1 MIGLDDIR
9 FFQVLVK
16 AGSMAAAARELNVSP
31 PAVTQRLQQME
42 ARYRVRLVDRSA
54 RAMRLTGEGELL
66 YEKGAAI
73 CNEADE
79 LLDQL
84 MARSGV
90 VAGHLR
96 VDAPLGFGRRHLAP
110 LIAEFSSLHPNLKVS
125 LSLYDKLSAR
135 DVNATD
141 VVFYIGEL
149 HDSSMVRYTIAPND
163 RLLCAAPKYLRTNGT
178 PAAPEDLANHASLML
193 RENNENVS
201 VWKFARGSVT
211 RNVRV
216 DPVLVSNDGE
226 VIREW
231 AIRGKG
237 IAMRSEWDVADAI
250 RAGKLVHLLPDWK
263 MPAADIVALIS
274 QRKGVSARGRAF
286 IDFVQAKFL
295 PTPSWR
301 R

>member
-1 MIGLDDIR
+1 MIPLDDIR

-54 RAMRLTGEGELL
+54 RSMRLTGEGELL

-73 CNEADE
+73 CHAADE

-90 VAGHLR
+90 VAGNLR
-96 VDAPLGFGRRHLAP
+96 IDAPLGFGRRHLAP
-110 LIAEFSSLHPNLKVS
+110 LIGEFHALHPHLTVS
-125 LSLYDKLSAR
+125 LSLYDRLSAR
-135 DVNATD
+135 DIHAID

-163 RLLCAAPKYLRTNGT
+163 RWLCAAPAYLRARGT
-178 PAAPEDLANHASLML
+178 PAVPEALVHHDSLML

-201 VWKFARGSVT
+201 VWKFARGADT

-226 VIREW
+226 VIRQW
-231 AIRGKG
+231 ALQGKG
-237 IAMRSEWDVADAI
+237 IAMRSEWDVADAVG
-250 RAGKLVHLLPDWK
+250 AGKLVRLLPDWT
-263 MPAADIVALIS
+263 MPAADIVALVP
-274 QRKGVSARGRAF
+274 QRKGISARGRAF
-286 IDFVQAKFL
+286 IEFVQAKFA
-295 PTPSWR
+295 PTPPWR